1 VVRAFEE
8 LAAAGFLEAVVGRG
22 TFVSARDQY
31 GYAPA
36 PSGAELPWDTLVSRA
51 ARAEPLE
58 RLDRLGQQL
67 TAGPVINLQKMQPD
81 AALLPHDLLRR
92 CVDHVLR
99 TQGPRALGYS
109 PPEGLPRLRQQIA
122 AALARSG
129 VPVRADDLII
139 TSGSQQALDLLVRA
153 LVDPGDVFLVER
165 ATYAGMISALAAAGA
180 RVVCAPGDAEGPDP
194 AALKRLGEGAK
205 GLYLMPDCRNPTG
218 EHISARRRPALVAWS
233 RRAGVPII
241 EDDYAADIALDD
253 GDMPPALRA
262 LDGEVLY
269 VSTFSKKLIPSLR
282 LGFVAAPP
290 GLRERLVNLKYAMD
304 ICTGALDQLALAEFL
319 ERGYL
324 RRHLDAVLPIY
335 RARRAAL
342 TDALR
347 AHLPP
352 GVAVSTPR
360 RGVSL
365 WLGLPRAADVSA
377 VFLEAQARGVL
388 VTPGTLNSPRAG
400 DARGLRLTW
409 CAEPPE
415 RLAEGARRLG
425 AAVRAVLA
433 RAGHGGRPTLD
444 GI

>member
-1 VVRAFEE
+1 MSRSIGIQLDPARPAPLYQQIFDQVVDRIRTGALPPGSRLPPTRALASELSTHRNTVVRAFEE

-194 AALKRLGEGAK
+194 AAPR
-205 GLYLMPDCRNPTG
+205 
-218 EHISARRRPALVAWS
+218 
-233 RRAGVPII
+233 
-241 EDDYAADIALDD
+241 
-253 GDMPPALRA
+253 
-262 LDGEVLY
+262 EV
-269 VSTFSKKLIPSLR
+269 VI
-282 LGFVAAPP
+282 
-290 GLRERLVNLKYAMD
+290 
-304 ICTGALDQLALAEFL
+304 
-319 ERGYL
+319 
-324 RRHLDAVLPIY
+324 
-335 RARRAAL
+335 
-342 TDALR
+342 
-347 AHLPP
+347 
-352 GVAVSTPR
+352 
-360 RGVSL
+360 
-365 WLGLPRAADVSA
+365 
-377 VFLEAQARGVL
+377 
-388 VTPGTLNSPRAG
+388 
-400 DARGLRLTW
+400 
-409 CAEPPE
+409 
-415 RLAEGARRLG
+415 
-425 AAVRAVLA
+425 
-433 RAGHGGRPTLD
+433 
-444 GI
+444 